1 MMALRCSLAAWALAG
16 VCAAALGGGDPVQN
30 LAASALK
37 GDRQA
42 EQALEARAQQGEV
55 SAQYSMGM
63 LFLSGKGAGRSDER
77 ALDWFERAAAA
88 GHVESAHNAAV
99 IRERGPASVRDM
111 DKALAWYRLAAQAG
125 YARSQANLG
134 RLLVH
139 GKHPEDGIAWLEKAR
154 AQGEPLAFRELG
166 LVYLERKD
174 LTPTDPGKAASL
186 LGVAAAKGDALAQYR
201 LATLYGAGLGV
212 ARDEAVALD
221 WMGKAAAQRQP
232 DAEYFMAA
240 MESRKHNDA
249 ASVDWLRRAS
259 RHGHAEAQYRLGLD
273 YAEGRGV
280 AKDGPEALGWLQQA
294 ARNGH
299 PEAARAVREITE
311 RMPSEQ
317 LDRLP

>member
-1 MMALRCSLAAWALAG
+1 MMAVRRILAAWALAG
-16 VCAAALGGGDPVQN
+16 VCAGAFGAGDPVQN

-37 GDRQA
+37 GDPQA
-42 EQALEARAQQGEV
+42 EQALEARAQQGDV
-55 SAQYSMGM
+55 AAQYSMGM
-63 LFLSGKGAGRSDER
+63 LFLSGKGPGRSDER
-77 ALDWFERAAAA
+77 ALQWFERAAAA

-99 IRERGPASVRDM
+99 IRERGPASIRDL
-111 DKALAWYRLAAQAG
+111 DKALAWYGVAAQAG

-139 GKHPEDGIAWLEKAR
+139 GKHPTDGMAWLEKAR

-174 LTPTDPGKAASL
+174 LAPSDPAKAASL
-186 LGVAAAKGDALAQYR
+186 LGIAAAHGDALAQYR

-212 ARDEAVALD
+212 PKDEAAALD
-221 WMGKAAAQRQP
+221 WMGKAAAQHQP

-249 ASVDWLRRAS
+249 ASVGWLRRAAQ
-259 RHGHAEAQYRLGLD
+259 HGHAEAQYRLGLD